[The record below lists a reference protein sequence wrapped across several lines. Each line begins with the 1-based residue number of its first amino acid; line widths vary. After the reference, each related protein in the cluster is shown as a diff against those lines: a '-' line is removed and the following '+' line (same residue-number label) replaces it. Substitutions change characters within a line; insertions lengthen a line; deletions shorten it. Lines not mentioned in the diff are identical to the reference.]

1 MKILI
6 KNGRV
11 INPSTKCD
19 KVSDVWIDGK
29 KIISTGKKPT
39 GFIPK
44 KVIDATNQIVCP
56 GFVDLGSY
64 LQEPG
69 YEHKA
74 TIVSEAN
81 AAAAGGFTSIC
92 CMPKTNPVIDTPAV
106 VELIKEKARG
116 IATPKIYCIGALTEG
131 LKGQVLAEMSA
142 LREIG
147 CVGVSNAR
155 EAIEDTAVLKN
166 SLEYAASIN
175 LTVFMSCEDPWLA
188 KGGSMHD
195 GLVSTKKGLVGI
207 PSSAELIALSK
218 VLILVEQTGVKIHFQ
233 ALSSGRSVKY
243 ITDARRKGLPVSCD
257 VSISHIS
264 LCDQDISDYDPNY
277 HIRPPLR
284 SLKDKNALINGLKK
298 GQVDAISPCHEPQ
311 DADSKASTFSSSE
324 PGISSYD
331 TFLSLLWT
339 LVRNGQLTDRRAIEL
354 ASCAPGEVLGKSG
367 SGIVVDGM
375 ADICVFDPNLI
386 WTTHPNNIIS
396 HGKNTP
402 FLNREILGK
411 VTHTIADG
419 QIIYSSS

>member
-1 MKILI
+1 MKICI

-11 INPSTKCD
+11 INPSTKYD

-29 KIISTGKKPT
+29 KIISTGKKPA
-39 GFIPK
+39 GFIAK

-56 GFVDLGSY
+56 GFIDLGSY

-74 TIVSEAN
+74 TIASEAK

-106 VELIKEKARG
+106 VELIKERARG
-116 IATPKIYCIGALTEG
+116 IAMPKIYCIGALTEG

-155 EAIEDTAVLKN
+155 EAIQDTVVLKN
-166 SLEYAASIN
+166 SLEYAASID

-218 VLILVEQTGVKIHFQ
+218 VLILVEQTGAKIHFQ
-233 ALSSGRSVKY
+233 ALSAGRSVKY
-243 ITDARRKGLPVSCD
+243 ISDARQKGLPVSCD
-257 VSISHIS
+257 VSISHVN
-264 LCDQDISDYDPNY
+264 LCDQDISDYDSNY
-277 HIRPPLR
+277 HVRPPLR
-284 SLKDKNALINGLKK
+284 SRKDKNALINGLKK
-298 GQVDAISPCHEPQ
+298 GQVDAVSPHHEPQ
-311 DADSKASTFSSSE
+311 DADSKATTFSSSE

-331 TFLSLLWT
+331 TFLSLLWA
-339 LVRNGQLTDRRAIEL
+339 LVRNGQLTESRAIDL
-354 ASCAPGEVLGKSG
+354 VSSAPGKALGKG
-367 SGIVVDGM
+367 DNGITVGDV

-386 WTTHPNNIIS
+386 WTSHSNNIIS
-396 HGKNTP
+396 RGKNTP
-402 FLNREILGK
+402 FLNREMTGK

-419 QIIYSSS
+419 QIIYARS